1 MPMMPKRRAFDAYQE
16 SLPVRL
22 MATRRNEFSTCKV
35 SESFASVQRRNDQ
48 SSFDFMPVVGDDEAS
63 IIGVLAMD
71 DRTQRGDL
79 VRDRCTTLHED
90 LLIGS
95 DVSILDFVRKA
106 DQQPFCFVIDGH
118 RIGGLVSLSDLQ
130 QLPVRAALFAMVTQL
145 EMTMTEV
152 IAASFEGDTWLG
164 LLSSGRQKEL
174 DHALQKATVEHNQ
187 VDSLLYTQFCD
198 KADILRKQGELDKW
212 GVRKADWKADFRG
225 IQSLRDQLAHGND
238 FAVSA
243 EAARKVCAL
252 VRTIDDWLARLDGM
266 LSGVRPPMIDNGART
281 ETPREELVTP

>member
-1 MPMMPKRRAFDAYQE
+1 M
-16 SLPVRL
+16 
-22 MATRRNEFSTCKV
+22 
-35 SESFASVQRRNDQ
+35 
-48 SSFDFMPVVGDDEAS
+48 
-63 IIGVLAMD
+63 
-71 DRTQRGDL
+71 
-79 VRDRCTTLHED
+79 
-90 LLIGS
+90 LIGS
-95 DVSILDFVRKA
+95 HVSILDFVRKA

-145 EMTMTEV
+145 EMTMMEV
-152 IAASFEGDTWLG
+152 IAASFEGDTWIG

-174 DHALQKATVEHNQ
+174 DLALQKATVEHNQ

-243 EAARKVCAL
+243 NDFAVSAEAARKVCAL
-252 VRTIDDWLARLDGM
+252 VRTMDDWLARLDGM
-266 LSGVRPPMIDNGART
+266 LSGVRPPMTDNGGRT
-281 ETPREELVTP
+281 ETLREELATP